1 MNIIENMKKD
11 GKMIDLDGD
20 RYLIRYNQAP
30 DITFEVELL
39 EDRGGVIYVYYKN
52 DEETIF
58 GDGIDLNLLRK
69 LGVPM
74 NDFFEDFYNKGFS
87 IEDSLANHYHY
98 LTTNPIKNTVALN
111 AMFNENEDSYQFF
124 YTETNL
130 VFAILKSRPL
140 NEIRI
145 FDYDDEDQECFNRV
159 LSDDELIDNGIELE
173 MFKNEFKGFE
183 LVSDDGKESRLI

>member
-11 GKMIDLDGD
+11 GKTIDLDGD
-20 RYLIRYNQAP
+20 RYLIRYNKAP
-30 DITFEVELL
+30 DVTFEVELL

-52 DEETIF
+52 DEETLF
-58 GDGIDLNLLRK
+58 DDGIDLNLLRK

-74 NDFFEDFYNKGFS
+74 NNFFEDFYNKGFS

-98 LTTNPIKNTVALN
+98 LTTNPIKNTVGLN

-130 VFAILKSRPL
+130 VFVILKSRPL